1 MFKKIRKFKNSKRR
15 STGSVCVEFAFVA
28 PIFFLLVIGSIEFAR
43 IHMIQSAVENACF
56 EGARRGIVP
65 CATNELCKQR
75 TEQFLQSARVTDFDV
90 VVEPEVIDSLTE
102 EITVTTTVTL
112 NAKNGFGISGFFKD
126 RSMTKQVSL
135 ATQ

>member
-43 IHMIQSAVENACF
+43 VHMIQSAVENACF

-65 CATNELCKQR
+65 VQPMSYASNEP
-75 TEQFLQSARVTDFDV
+75 S
-90 VVEPEVIDSLTE
+90 S
-102 EITVTTTVTL
+102 
-112 NAKNGFGISGFFKD
+112 SFKA
-126 RSMTKQVSL
+126 L
-135 ATQ
+135 A

>member
-1 MFKKIRKFKNSKRR
+1 MRRVRIRSTDLFPARDRKYRICKNSHD
-15 STGSVCVEFAFVA
+15 SVCRRER
-28 PIFFLLVIGSIEFAR
+28 LLRRCPAR
-43 IHMIQSAVENACF
+43 NRS
-56 EGARRGIVP
+56 R
-65 CATNELCKQR
+65 ATNELCKQR